1 MNHFA
6 LAANT
11 IAVHKD
17 GAFQASSPKTFQGR
31 PSGRPFFLPPPYLAF
46 PFHGRIELADDE
58 SQVRKLQV
66 ANARPEDS
74 GRGLAHIPRALMAAL
89 GITEGDV
96 IEILGKRV
104 TPARAVLPYSEDE
117 GLELLRIDGLQRA
130 NAGVGSGDFVEVRR
144 AESKPATRVVFA
156 PAQENLR
163 LQGSGEALKRTFFAR
178 PLTAGDTIATVGHQ
192 RADVPPNVAQF
203 VRAPAYALQEIRLAV
218 ISTTPRGIV
227 HIDENTEVELRA
239 EYTEA
244 ADTRR
249 ADVTYDDIGG
259 MAATIDQLREMV
271 ELPLR
276 YPELF
281 QRLGVDPPKGVLLHG
296 PPGTGK
302 TRLARAVANESDA
315 TFHLINGP
323 EIMGSAYGE
332 SESRLRQVFEE
343 AAKTAPSIVFIDEID
358 SIAPKRGQVS
368 GEAEKRLVAQL
379 LTLMDGLEARAN
391 IVVIAATNRPEAIDE
406 ALRRPGRFDRE
417 IVVGVPD
424 DRGRREILGIHTRGM
439 PLAENVDLNELART
453 TYGFVGADLAALTRE
468 AAIEAV
474 RRLMPQLNLE
484 DRSIPP
490 EVLDTLS
497 VTREDFLEAIKR
509 VQPSAMRE
517 VMVQAPQVRWEDV
530 GGLDD
535 AQMRLKEGVE
545 LPLKDPDAFRRLGIR
560 PAKGFLLYGP
570 PGTGKTLLAKAVAR
584 EAEANFIATK
594 SSDLL
599 SKWYGESEQQIAR
612 LFARARQVAPCVIFI
627 DELDSLVPSRGGGM
641 GEPQVTERVVNT
653 ILSEMDGLEELQS
666 VVVIGATNRPNL
678 IDPALLRPGRFDELI
693 YVGVPDKAGRE
704 RILRIQTEKMPLA
717 DDVDIASLAERTERY
732 TGADLEDVVRRAGLV
747 ALRQSLETRQVTMA
761 HFDAALKD
769 SRATVTPEMEDEYQA
784 MSGRLKQQASA
795 IQPIGFIAPGMLRGH
810 GPKGED

>member
-1 MNHFA
+1 M
-6 LAANT
+6 
-11 IAVHKD
+11 
-17 GAFQASSPKTFQGR
+17 
-31 PSGRPFFLPPPYLAF
+31 
-46 PFHGRIELADDE
+46 ADDE
-58 SQVRKLQV
+58 RAGTRKLQV
-66 ANARPEDS
+66 ANSRPEDS
-74 GRGLAHIPRALMAAL
+74 GRGLAHVPRSMMAAL
-89 GITEGDV
+89 ALNEGDV
-96 IEILGKRV
+96 IEIVGKRT
-104 TPARAVLPYSEDE
+104 TPARAVFPYAEDE

-144 AESKPATRVVFA
+144 AESKPATRIVFA
-156 PAQENLR
+156 PAQANLR
-163 LQGSGEALKRTFFAR
+163 LQGSGNALKRTFFGR
-178 PLTAGDTIATVGHQ
+178 PLCQGDTVATAGQQ
-192 RADVPPNVAQF
+192 RVADMPPNVAQYL
-203 VRAPAYALQEIRLAV
+203 RAPAYALQEIRLTV
-218 ISTTPRGIV
+218 ITASPKGIV
-227 HIDENTEVELRA
+227 HIDENTEVELRP
-239 EYTEA
+239 EYEELQTH
-244 ADTRR
+244 RR

-259 MAATIDQLREMV
+259 MGPTIDQLREMV

-315 TFHLINGP
+315 NFHLINGP

-332 SESRLRQVFEE
+332 SEKRLRDVFEQ
-343 AAKTAPSIVFIDEID
+343 ANKDAPSIVFIDEID

-391 IVVIAATNRPEAIDE
+391 VVVIAATNRPEAIDE

-439 PLAENVDLNELART
+439 PLDEDVDLNELAGT

-474 RRLMPQLNLE
+474 RRIMPRLNLSE
-484 DRSIPP
+484 GTIPP

-497 VTREDFLEAIKR
+497 VTREDFIEAMRR

-517 VMVQAPQVRWEDV
+517 VMVQAPTVRWEDV

-535 AQMRLKEGVE
+535 AQMRLKESVE
-545 LPLKDPDAFRRLGIR
+545 LPMKDPDAFRRLGIR

-599 SKWYGESEQQIAR
+599 SKWYGESEQQIAK
-612 LFARARQVAPCVIFI
+612 LFSRARQVAPCVIFI
-627 DELDSLVPSRGGGM
+627 DELDSLVPARGGGL
-641 GEPQVTERVVNT
+641 GEPQATERVVNT
-653 ILSEMDGLEELQS
+653 ILAEMDGLEELQS

-678 IDPALLRPGRFDELI
+678 IDPALLRPGRFDEWI
-693 YVGVPDKAGRE
+693 YVGVPDAEGRR
-704 RILRIQTEKMPLA
+704 RILTIQTAKMPLA
-717 DDVDIASLAERTERY
+717 SDVDLGEVAARTERY
-732 TGADLEDVVRRAGLV
+732 TGADLGDVVRRAGLA
-747 ALRQSLETRQVTMA
+747 ALRQSLTSTEVTMD
-761 HFDAALKD
+761 HFEEALRD
-769 SRATVTPEMEDEYQA
+769 SRATVTPEMEADY
-784 MSGRLKQQASA
+784 ASIKDRMKA
-795 IQPIGFIAPGMLRGH
+795 NAASMQPIGFIAPGMLQGR
-810 GPKGED
+810 GPKGSD

>member
-1 MNHFA
+1 M
-6 LAANT
+6 
-11 IAVHKD
+11 
-17 GAFQASSPKTFQGR
+17 
-31 PSGRPFFLPPPYLAF
+31 
-46 PFHGRIELADDE
+46 ADE
-58 SQVRKLQV
+58 EGQPARLQV

-74 GRGLAHIPRALMAAL
+74 GRGLAHLPRALMARL
-89 GITEGDV
+89 GLAEGDV
-96 IEILGKRV
+96 IEIVGKRA
-104 TPARAVLPYSEDE
+104 TPALAVLPYAEDE
-117 GLELLRIDGLQRA
+117 GLEILRIDGLQRA
-130 NAGVGSGDFVEVRR
+130 NAGASSGDFVEVRK
-144 AESKPATRVVFA
+144 AVSKPATRVVFA
-156 PAQENLR
+156 PAQQNLR
-163 LQGSGEALKRTFFAR
+163 LQGSGEALKRVFFQR
-178 PLTAGDTIATVGHQ
+178 PLAQGDVVATAGQQ
-192 RADVPPNVAQF
+192 RADIPPQVAQF
-203 VRAPAYALQEIRLAV
+203 LRAPAYALQEIRLTVVAA
-218 ISTTPRGIV
+218 SPKGIV
-227 HIDENTEVELRA
+227 HIDENTEVELRP
-239 EYTEA
+239 EYEEA
-244 ADTRR
+244 AGDGRR

-259 MAATIDQLREMV
+259 MAGTIDQLREMV

-315 TFHLINGP
+315 QFFLINGP

-332 SESRLRQVFEE
+332 SESRLRQVFED
-343 AAKTAPSIVFIDEID
+343 AAKAAPSIVFIDEID

-379 LTLMDGLEARAN
+379 LTLMDGLESRAN
-391 IVVIAATNRPEAIDE
+391 IVVIAATNRPDAIDE

-417 IVVGVPD
+417 IIVGVPD
-424 DRGRREILGIHTRGM
+424 ERGRREILGIHTRGM
-439 PLAENVDLNELART
+439 PLGDKVDLGELART
-453 TYGFVGADLAALTRE
+453 TYGFVGADLSALARE

-474 RRLMPQLNLE
+474 RRIMPRLNLAE
-484 DRSIPP
+484 GTIPH

-497 VTREDFLEAIKR
+497 VTREDFLEALKR

-517 VMVQAPQVRWEDV
+517 VMVEAPRVRWEDV

-535 AQMRLKEGVE
+535 AQMRLREGVE

-612 LFARARQVAPCVIFI
+612 LFARARQVAPCVVFI
-627 DELDSLVPSRGGGM
+627 DELDSLVPARGGGL
-641 GEPQVTERVVNT
+641 GEPQATERVVNT

-678 IDPALLRPGRFDELI
+678 IDPALLRPGRFDELV
-693 YVGVPDKAGRE
+693 YVGVPDAAGRE
-704 RILRIQTEKMPLA
+704 RILEIQTEKMPLA
-717 DDVDIASLAERTERY
+717 ADVDLRSIAGRAERY
-732 TGADLEDVVRRAGLV
+732 TGADLEDVVRRAGLI
-747 ALRQSLETRQVTMA
+747 ALRQSLDTREVTMA
-761 HFDAALKD
+761 HFDEALAD
-769 SRATVTPEMEDEYQA
+769 SRATVTPEMEEEYQA
-784 MSGRLKQQASA
+784 MSGRLKQQALA

-810 GPKGED
+810 GPKGAD

>member
-1 MNHFA
+1 M
-6 LAANT
+6 
-11 IAVHKD
+11 
-17 GAFQASSPKTFQGR
+17 
-31 PSGRPFFLPPPYLAF
+31 
-46 PFHGRIELADDE
+46 ADSE
-58 SQVRKLQV
+58 IPTRKIQV

-74 GRGLAHIPRALMAAL
+74 GRGLAHVPRALMAAL
-89 GITEGDV
+89 GIGEGDV
-96 IEILGKRV
+96 IEILGKQN
-104 TPARAVLPYSEDE
+104 TPARAVGPYPEDE
-117 GLELLRIDGLQRA
+117 GLDILRLDGLQRA
-130 NAGVGSGDFVEVRR
+130 NAGVGSGDFVEVRK

-156 PAQENLR
+156 PAQQNLR
-163 LQGSGEALKRTFFAR
+163 LQGSTNALKRTFLGR
-178 PLTAGDTIATVGHQ
+178 PICQGDIVATAGHQ
-192 RADVPPNVAQF
+192 RVGNMPPNVQQF
-203 VRAPAYALQEIRLAV
+203 MNAPAYALQEIRLAV
-218 ISTTPRGIV
+218 IAASPKGVV
-227 HIDENTEVELRA
+227 HIDENTEIELRS
-239 EYTEA
+239 EYEEPQA
-244 ADTRR
+244 ARR

-259 MAATIDQLREMV
+259 MAQTIDQLREMV

-315 TFHLINGP
+315 QFFLINGP

-332 SESRLRQVFEE
+332 SESRLREVFEE
-343 AAKTAPSIVFIDEID
+343 AAKSAPSIVFIDEID

-379 LTLMDGLEARAN
+379 LTLMDGIESRAN
-391 IVVIAATNRPEAIDE
+391 LVVIAATNRPEAIDE

-424 DRGRREILGIHTRGM
+424 ERGRREILGIHTRGM
-439 PLAENVDLNELART
+439 PLGDRVDLDELSRT

-474 RRLMPQLNLE
+474 RRIMPKLNLE
-484 DRSIPP
+484 ERTIPP
-490 EVLDTLS
+490 EVLDELS
-497 VTREDFLEAIKR
+497 VTREDFLGALKR

-517 VMVQAPQVRWEDV
+517 VMVQAPTVRWADV

-545 LPLKDPDAFRRLGIR
+545 LPLKNPDAFRRLGIR

-612 LFARARQVAPCVIFI
+612 LFQRARQVAPCVIFI
-627 DELDSLVPSRGGGM
+627 DELDSLVPSRGSGA

-653 ILSEMDGLEELQS
+653 ILAEMDGLEELQS

-678 IDPALLRPGRFDELI
+678 IDPALLRPGRFDELV
-693 YVGVPDKAGRE
+693 YVGVPDKAGRR
-704 RILRIQTEKMPLA
+704 RILGIQTEKMPLA
-717 DDVDIASLAERTERY
+717 SDVDLDGIADRTDRF

-747 ALRQSLETRQVTMA
+747 ALRRSIDSTDVTMA
-761 HFDAALKD
+761 DFDGALKE
-769 SRATVTPEMEDEYQA
+769 SRASVTPETEREYEQMA
-784 MSGRLKQQASA
+784 ARLKQDATA
-795 IQPIGFIAPGMLRGH
+795 IQPIGFAFPPRQ
-810 GPKGED
+810 DD